1 MQAVLSE
8 KGQITIPKPIRDKL
22 GLRPGE
28 ALDFVVDKYE
38 IRVRKVAP
46 VDPMQDVFGILKGR
60 KSSDQIVQELRGSI
74 DD

>member
-8 KGQITIPKPIRDKL
+8 KGQITIPKSIRDEL

-28 ALDFVVDKYE
+28 ALDFIVDKWE

-46 VDPMQDVFGILKGR
+46 VNPMQDVYGILKSK
-60 KSSDQIVQELRGSI
+60 KSSDQILNDLRGSAE
-74 DD
+74 D